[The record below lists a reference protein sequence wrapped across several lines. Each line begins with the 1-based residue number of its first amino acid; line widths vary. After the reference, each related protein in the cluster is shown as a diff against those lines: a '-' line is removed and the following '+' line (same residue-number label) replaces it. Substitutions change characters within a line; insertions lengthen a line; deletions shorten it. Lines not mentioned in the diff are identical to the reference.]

1 MISKIVYLII
11 VNNSSM
17 VIIFVCGCCK
27 LIRLFFNFFINLL
40 WFMKI
45 LYCVYYYDWF
55 VWNIYFDWW
64 VDVGIVEV
72 KNYDIWDFVWGLF
85 VMLFIDMDYVF
96 LYCYFR

>member
-1 MISKIVYLII
+1 MISKIVYLIV

-45 LYCVYYYDWF
+45 LYV
-55 VWNIYFDWW
+55 
-64 VDVGIVEV
+64 
-72 KNYDIWDFVWGLF
+72 
-85 VMLFIDMDYVF
+85 FIIMID
-96 LYCYFR
+96 LYEIFILIDE